1 MVDGKAKVIEFVPTF
16 KFKVIYIFR
25 INDDIHRGYLKIG
38 DAQLETKET
47 NPLSFQNNSHELNYA
62 AKERIDEYTSTA
74 GITYE
79 LLHTE
84 IAVYVDSL
92 KKSKHY
98 GETRAFRDHNVHDVL
113 LKSGI
118 KRKYFD
124 THKKQNEWFEV
135 DLETAKK
142 AITAFKN
149 CQESLNPGDLSS
161 GQNPIEFRP
170 EQAKAISDTISRYK
184 VNNRMLWNAK
194 MRFGKTLSA
203 LEVAKEEGF
212 KKTIIITHRPVV
224 SESWFED
231 FNKIFYDRKDY
242 IFGSKNEGSSIGT
255 LLNSG
260 KSFVYFASMQDLRG
274 SDIVGGHFDKNKLI
288 FSTEWDFVVVDEA
301 HEGTKTDLGQKV
313 LTQVI
318 KPETCKATKTLE
330 LSGTPFNLL
339 TDFNKDDIYTWDY
352 IMEQEAKTKWP
363 LEHFGD
369 SNPYEELPKMN
380 IFTYHLEKSL
390 VGYMDIE
397 DKAFNFKEFF
407 RTWTGDKQKDF
418 KELPSNVSVGD
429 FVHEDDIKSFLSL
442 ICKEDDSTRYPFSS
456 QEYRDFFRHT
466 LWVLPGVKEAK
477 AFSKLLKSHPIF
489 GQFTIVNV
497 AGDGDEEIDSSS
509 ALDAVKNAI
518 TKNPENTR
526 TITLSCGRL
535 TTGVTVPEWTA
546 VIMLA
551 GSYSTAASQYLQ
563 TIFRVQTPANING
576 RTKENCY
583 VFDFAPDR
591 TLKMIAESVQLSATS
606 RVSASAEYQLGQF
619 LNFCPVIG
627 IDESGMKE
635 FKVSYLLQELKKA
648 YTERVARNGFDDP
661 KIYNDELLKL
671 DDMQLQDFETLKKI
685 VGATKQTKK
694 QGDINVNDEGFS
706 EEELEKK
713 EKLEKKPKK
722 ELTEEEKAQLEE
734 YKKRK
739 TNRLTAISILRAIS
753 IRIPLMVYGID
764 KDINSDITVD
774 NFADPDYIDDLSWN
788 EFMPKGVTREI
799 FRKFSKYYDK
809 QMFVGA
815 CRNIRAKSKNA
826 DELEPTERV
835 KKIAEI
841 FATFKNPDK
850 ETVLTPWR
858 VVNMHMSDALGGFD
872 FYDDS
877 NAIALDEPQF
887 VYKGNITTSVFS
899 KDSNILEI
907 NSKSG
912 LYPLYVT
919 YTIYR
924 ILLAKYLNE
933 NDNSIATFETK
944 MSIWDS
950 VVKNNIFV
958 ICKTTMAKLITKRT
972 LVGYRDKKANTR
984 YFEDLINQLKQANK
998 LNNFLR
1004 NMHQGKSYWK
1014 VKENDNMKFNAIVG
1028 NPPYQEENDSNN
1040 RKAPVYHLFYEAS
1053 FKLCD
1058 LVTLISP
1065 ARFLFNAGQTPQDWN
1080 KKMLND
1086 EHIRVVDYFEN
1097 SKEVFETV
1105 DIKGGIAI
1113 ILRDSKTNF
1122 GKIGTFTPNKDI
1134 ARILSK
1140 TSVEPFTPLSSIVF
1154 PKSNYGL
1161 TDELYRDHP
1170 EYLNCFT
1177 DGNKNIID
1185 ASVFDKMPSVFI
1197 DTIPNSDNKILYA
1210 IVVGRQKGKRVE
1222 KFVYKKYIKSNK
1234 QFDKYK
1240 LLITG
1245 ANGAGKMGETLSKPL
1260 IGTPG
1265 TCYTQTF
1272 MSIGEF
1278 DDKLEVQNCMK
1289 YVKTKFLRFL
1299 LDTLKITQNNP
1310 RETWANIPLID
1321 FTEHSDIDWN
1331 KPISEIDQQLYMKF
1345 SLSEEEKNYIESA
1358 VKPMM

>member
-142 AITAFKN
+142 AITAVKN

-489 GQFTIVNV
+489 GQFTILNV

-518 TKNPENTR
+518 TKNPEDTR

-671 DDMQLQDFETLKKI
+671 DDMQLQDFEELKKI
-685 VGATKQTKK
+685 VGATNQTKK
-694 QGDINVNDEGFS
+694 SGDIDVNREGFS
-706 EEELEKK
+706 DEELEKK
-713 EKLEKKPKK
+713 DKLEKKPKK

-774 NFADPDYIDDLSWN
+774 NFADPNYIDDLSWN

-799 FRKFSKYYDK
+799 FKKFSKYYDK

-858 VVNMHMSDALGGFD
+858 VVNMHMSDTIGGYNF
-872 FYDDS
+872 FNDDYS
-877 NAIALDEPQF
+877 STMDEPRF
-887 VYKGNITTSVFS
+887 IDKGQVSKDIFN

-919 YTIYR
+919 YTLYK
-924 ILLAKYLNE
+924 ILLDEYLNK
-933 NDNSIATFETK
+933 NKNNIADFNVK
-944 MSIWDS
+944 CNLWNS

-958 ICKTTMAKLITKRT
+958 VCKTPMAKLITKRT
-972 LVGYRDKKANTR
+972 LVGYRNCKANTR
-984 YFEDLINQLKQANK
+984 FFEDLINQLRQTSK

-1014 VKENDNMKFNAIVG
+1014 VKENDNMKFNVIIG
-1028 NPPYQEENDSNN
+1028 NPPYQENIAN
-1040 RKAPVYHLFYEAS
+1040 RSEQPPIYHYFYDAAFLLADKVS
-1053 FKLCD
+1053 
-1058 LVTLISP
+1058 LISP
-1065 ARFLFNAGQTPQDWN
+1065 ARFLFDAGKTPSDWN
-1080 KKMLND
+1080 HKMLND
-1086 EHIRVVDYFEN
+1086 PHFKVVDYFPD
-1097 SKEVFETV
+1097 SREVFPSV
-1105 DIKGGIAI
+1105 DLKGGVAI
-1113 ILRDSKTNF
+1113 TFRDKNKDF
-1122 GKIGTFTPNKDI
+1122 GEIGTFVPDAQSKSILNKVLNMSNEFLSDHI
-1134 ARILSK
+1134 YSNTSYKYSPKFFENNPGFEKRVSGGSARY
-1140 TSVEPFTPLSSIVF
+1140 LSS
-1154 PKSNYGL
+1154 
-1161 TDELYRDHP
+1161 
-1170 EYLNCFT
+1170 
-1177 DGNKNIID
+1177 
-1185 ASVFDKMPSVFI
+1185 SVFDKFPEVFFVEKPNNNEKYARIIGRQNSERKVYYFNEKYLIPPDNFNSFKVFI
-1197 DTIPNSDNKILYA
+1197 ASSNGNGKAGEKLTVPFVANPSDGATETFVSFGKFDKESDARNLTKYISTKFARILLSTKKVTPGNKNSKVWSTIPWQNFSNTSDINWNLSLKEIDNAL
-1210 IVVGRQKGKRVE
+1210 
-1222 KFVYKKYIKSNK
+1222 FKKYGFNCKEIEFIENK
-1234 QFDKYK
+1234 
-1240 LLITG
+1240 
-1245 ANGAGKMGETLSKPL
+1245 
-1260 IGTPG
+1260 
-1265 TCYTQTF
+1265 
-1272 MSIGEF
+1272 
-1278 DDKLEVQNCMK
+1278 
-1289 YVKTKFLRFL
+1289 VK
-1299 LDTLKITQNNP
+1299 D
-1310 RETWANIPLID
+1310 
-1321 FTEHSDIDWN
+1321 
-1331 KPISEIDQQLYMKF
+1331 M
-1345 SLSEEEKNYIESA
+1345 
-1358 VKPMM
+1358 